1 MASRSRLRATVHM
14 HPDDGMALL
23 SMSLCG
29 SEIGYLSTTGE
40 LDLAAA
46 KELRAN
52 LDKTIAEM
60 EARAASR
67 TNFGGGL

>member
-1 MASRSRLRATVHM
+1 MARLSRTRANVHM

-40 LDLAAA
+40 LDLVEA
-46 KELRAN
+46 KELRAA

-60 EARAASR
+60 EARLKESLKAGA
-67 TNFGGGL
+67 TP